1 MSNKRNTIYVLL
13 ILSLGVGLVGGRP
26 LLFTVAYA
34 LGGLLLISFLW
45 AWVGISWIKIK
56 RGTRARR
63 AQVGNRFEESF
74 EVKNNSILPKL
85 WLEVQDHSTL
95 PGYQASYVVP
105 NLLPQ
110 ASYPWNT
117 GIVCALRGEYQLGPL
132 TLASGDPFGLFRFP
146 RHIDATSKI
155 TVYPAVVPIHEF
167 AIPSGLLSGG
177 DAQRR
182 RAHFVTTNAAGVREY
197 APGDSFN
204 RIHWRS
210 TARTN
215 RLLVKEFELDPL
227 ADVWV
232 FLDLAAASQ
241 VEKPGVR
248 SYNLNTE
255 AGPTTPFL
263 PDSTEE
269 YSVVIA
275 ASIAKFFLEKGRNLG
290 LVTYGPQR
298 EIVHADRS
306 QRQMNQI
313 MELLAVIRASSD
325 FDLEHMLSLNTE
337 YLGRGTTLI
346 IITADQNKDWITQAH
361 TLSQRGI
368 RIVAI
373 VLDPST
379 FGGTQDCM
387 AVQAQLAT
395 FHVPTYI
402 VRAGD
407 NLTAVLSHPIQQ
419 HRG

>member
-13 ILSLGVGLVGGRP
+13 ILSLGFGLVGGRP
-26 LLFTVAYA
+26 LLFTLAYV
-34 LGGLLLISFLW
+34 LGGLLIVSFLW
-45 AWVGISWIKIK
+45 AWLGISWIKIK

-63 AQVGNRFEESF
+63 AQVGNRFEEFF

-110 ASYPWNT
+110 ARHPWNT
-117 GIVCALRGEYQLGPL
+117 SIVCALRGEYQLGPI

-146 RHIDATSKI
+146 RHIGATSKI
-155 TVYPAVVPIHEF
+155 TVYPAVVPIHQF
-167 AIPSGLLSGG
+167 ALPSGLLSGG

-210 TARTN
+210 TARKN

-232 FLDLAAASQ
+232 FLDLSAATQ

-248 SYNLNTE
+248 SYSLNIE
-255 AGPTTPFL
+255 SSPTTPFL

-275 ASIAKFFLEKGRNLG
+275 ASISKFFLDKGRNLG
-290 LVTYGPQR
+290 LITYGPHR
-298 EIVHADRS
+298 EIIHADRS

-313 MELLAVIRASSD
+313 MELLAVISASSD

-346 IITADQNKDWITQAH
+346 LITADQNDGWIEQAH
-361 TLSQRGI
+361 TLARRGI

-373 VLDPST
+373 ILDPAT
-379 FGGTQDCM
+379 FGGKQDSS
-387 AVQAQLAT
+387 AVQARLAT

-407 NLTAVLSHPIQQ
+407 NLTAILSNPIQ
-419 HRG
+419 